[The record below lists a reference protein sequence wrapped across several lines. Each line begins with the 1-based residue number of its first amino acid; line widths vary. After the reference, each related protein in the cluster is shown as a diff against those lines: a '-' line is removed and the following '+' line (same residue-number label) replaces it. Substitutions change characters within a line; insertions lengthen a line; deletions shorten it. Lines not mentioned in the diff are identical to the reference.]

1 MRFTFGPGCCLFIAP
16 SPMVATRYDSF
27 QPVMMRGAL
36 PAEGVQKTV
45 RKYFPETWIWDLV
58 PLE

>member
-1 MRFTFGPGCCLFIAP
+1 MRLTLGPSYC
-16 SPMVATRYDSF
+16 SAT
-27 QPVMMRGAL
+27 AL
-36 PAEGVQKTV
+36 PLARGIEGAVYPMFIRENPSAVEVKETV